1 MNYNE
6 LNEYIK
12 HYVEKDQTKSA
23 IMLTGGWGTG
33 KSYYIR
39 NILEPF
45 LKENG
50 KHSKGKGNRSCAIIS
65 LYGLENISEISKRIY
80 FELRSIGKS
89 RKSEIFSTGKTAA
102 TIIAKTVLNGMTNM
116 IGFDIGNISER
127 DLQKVYSS
135 VNLSNV
141 LVIFEDLERSNIDII
156 DILGYVNSMV
166 EQDGAKVLLVAN
178 EEEMLAYNIQSDN
191 EEKTQKIPNEN
202 TAVYLK
208 AKEKTIS
215 DTVHFEGDK
224 ENAIENII
232 SSFNNKTFNKVK
244 TVFEIKDILHI
255 MRSLKNYN
263 MRLFIFACQKT
274 VDIFEK
280 IDNVNILGDYV
291 IKSIFY
297 GTIYI
302 SLKIKDGVIPEIP
315 FENSLYKTNVL
326 TNYPV
331 YRFCYNFIRWQE
343 FNMDDVNATILA
355 HEKQKIF
362 EKDKFEDDNDLKTV
376 LYYYLFSENEIK
388 SAFENIKHRLIKN
401 VGIPLY
407 SYDKLAYALIKI
419 KTVLEIDYSSCQ
431 EYMIENI
438 EKERNEIDPDYFD
451 WSLSN
456 YSFENED
463 EEDQFK
469 KISKCIIRALNFAS
483 HSDETQEFSYALSD
497 IGILRDFVIENKEQV
512 LLQHKF
518 LSKFDLS
525 KLVEMILICKP
536 LDLHIFR
543 SILQTVYEDAVRND
557 FLAADITFMKDL
569 KDKLEKS
576 TPPNKFPLKKLDKI
590 LLLQIKYLIKDLTRF
605 IELLS

>member
-39 NILEPF
+39 NVLEPF

-50 KHSKGKGNRSCAIIS
+50 KHGKDKCTHSCAIVS
-65 LYGLENISEISKRIY
+65 LYGLENTSEISKRIY
-80 FELRSIGKS
+80 FELRSVGRSK
-89 RKSEIFSTGKTAA
+89 KSELFSTGKTAA
-102 TIIAKTVLNGMTNM
+102 KIIAKTVLNGMTNM

-135 VNLSNV
+135 INLSNV

-156 DILGYVNSMV
+156 DVLGYVNSMV

-178 EEEMLAYNIQSDN
+178 EEEMLTYNSQSDN
-191 EEKTQKIPNEN
+191 EGKHTIPDEKTAI
-202 TAVYLK
+202 YLK
-208 AKEKTIS
+208 SKEKTIS
-215 DTVHFEGDK
+215 DTINFEGDK
-224 ENAIENII
+224 EIAVENII
-232 SSFNNKTFNKVK
+232 SSFNNKTLNKIK
-244 TVFEIKDILHI
+244 SICEIKDILNL

-263 MRLFIFACQKT
+263 MRLFIFACQKA

-280 IDNVNILGDYV
+280 IDNVNYLGDHI
-291 IKSIFY
+291 IKSIFF

-302 SLKIKDGVIPEIP
+302 SLKIKDGIIPEIP
-315 FENSLYKTNVL
+315 FENSLYKTSVL

-343 FNMDDVNATILA
+343 FNMEDVKATISA

-376 LYYYLFSENEIK
+376 LYYYLYSENEIK
-388 SAFENIKHRLIKN
+388 SAFENIKRRLIKN
-401 VGIPLY
+401 IGIPLY

-438 EKERNEIDPDYFD
+438 EKERNETAPDYFD

-456 YSFENED
+456 YSFENAD
-463 EEDQFK
+463 EEDQFIK
-469 KISKCIIRALNFAS
+469 FSKCIIRALNSAS
-483 HSDETQEFSYALSD
+483 HSDETHEFSYALSD
-497 IGILRDFVIENKEQV
+497 IESLRDFVIENKEQV

-525 KLVEMILICKP
+525 KLVEMILKCKP
-536 LDLHIFR
+536 SDLDIFR
-543 SILQTVYEDAVRND
+543 GILQTVYEDAIRND
-557 FLAADITFMKDL
+557 FLAADITFMKSL

-576 TPPNKFPLKKLDKI
+576 TPPNKFPLKNLDKI
-590 LLLQIKYLIKDLTRF
+590 LLLQIKFLVKDLTRF
-605 IELLS
+605 IEQLS